1 MQKHLLRQLY
11 VKYQK
16 EIYLYLLSLCRNR
29 EVAEDLVQ
37 ETFLKALLSLKDEHI
52 NMRAWLYTV
61 ARNLYFNYRNRERKN
76 VPLEE
81 IGDTL
86 WDEEGANLLNQLLAD
101 ERLRLLYQ
109 ALQHI
114 GEQKREI
121 LTLQYYGGL
130 SQKKIA
136 VLLRISPENV
146 RVLAHRGKREL
157 KKYMEAK
164 GYDIS

>member
-37 ETFLKALLSLKDEHI
+37 ETFLKALLSLKDEHT

-130 SQKKIA
+130 SQKEIA

>member
-37 ETFLKALLSLKDEHI
+37 ETFLKALLSLKDEHT

>member
-37 ETFLKALLSLKDEHI
+37 ETFLKALLSLKDEHT

-61 ARNLYFNYRNRERKN
+61 ARNLYFNYRNRERRN

-130 SQKKIA
+130 SQKEIA

>member
-37 ETFLKALLSLKDEHI
+37 ETFLKALLSLKDEHT
-52 NMRAWLYTV
+52 NMWAWLYTV

-130 SQKKIA
+130 SQKEIA

>member
-1 MQKHLLRQLY
+1 MQKQLLRQLY
-11 VKYQK
+11 IKYQK
-16 EIYLYLLSLCRNR
+16 EIYLYLFSLCRNR
-29 EVAEDLVQ
+29 DIAEDLMQ
-37 ETFLKALLSLKDEHI
+37 ETFLKALLSLKDEHT

-61 ARNLYFNYRNRERKN
+61 ARNLYFNYRNREQRN

-86 WDEEGANLLNQLLAD
+86 CDAEGANLLNQLLAD

-130 SQKKIA
+130 SQKEIA

-157 KKYMEAK
+157 KKYMEAE

>member
-1 MQKHLLRQLY
+1 MQKQLLRQLY
-11 VKYQK
+11 IKYQK
-16 EIYLYLLSLCRNR
+16 EIYLYLFSLCRNR
-29 EVAEDLVQ
+29 DIAEDLMQ
-37 ETFLKALLSLKDEHI
+37 ETFLKALLSLKDEHTNI
-52 NMRAWLYTV
+52 RAWLYTV
-61 ARNLYFNYRNRERKN
+61 ARNLYFNYRNREQRN

-86 WDEEGANLLNQLLAD
+86 CDAEGANLLNQLLAD

-130 SQKKIA
+130 SQKEIA

-157 KKYMEAK
+157 KKYMEAE

>member
-11 VKYQK
+11 IKYQK
-16 EIYLYLLSLCRNR
+16 EIYLYLFSLCRNR

-37 ETFLKALLSLKDEHI
+37 ETFLKALLSLKDEHT

-61 ARNLYFNYRNRERKN
+61 ARNLYFNYRSREQRN

-86 WDEEGANLLNQLLAD
+86 WDAEGTNLLNQLLAD
-101 ERLRLLYQ
+101 EKLRLLYR

-130 SQKKIA
+130 SQKEIA

-146 RVLAHRGKREL
+146 RVLAYRGKREL

-164 GYDIS
+164 GYDLS

>member
-37 ETFLKALLSLKDEHI
+37 ETFLKALLSLKDEHT

-61 ARNLYFNYRNRERKN
+61 ARNLYFNYRNRERRN

-81 IGDTL
+81 IDDTL

-130 SQKKIA
+130 SQKEIA

>member
-1 MQKHLLRQLY
+1 M
-11 VKYQK
+11 
-16 EIYLYLLSLCRNR
+16 
-29 EVAEDLVQ
+29 Q
-37 ETFLKALLSLKDEHI
+37 ETFLKALLSLKDEHT

-61 ARNLYFNYRNRERKN
+61 ARNLYFNYRNRERRN

-130 SQKKIA
+130 SQKEIA

>member
-1 MQKHLLRQLY
+1 M
-11 VKYQK
+11 
-16 EIYLYLLSLCRNR
+16 
-29 EVAEDLVQ
+29 
-37 ETFLKALLSLKDEHI
+37 
-52 NMRAWLYTV
+52 
-61 ARNLYFNYRNRERKN
+61 
-76 VPLEE
+76 EE

-130 SQKKIA
+130 SQKEIA

>member
-1 MQKHLLRQLY
+1 MQKQLLRQLY
-11 VKYQK
+11 IKYQK
-16 EIYLYLLSLCRNR
+16 EIYLYLFSLCRNR
-29 EVAEDLVQ
+29 DIAEDLMQ
-37 ETFLKALLSLKDEHI
+37 ETFLKALLSLKDEHT

-86 WDEEGANLLNQLLAD
+86 CDAAGANLLSQLLAD

-130 SQKKIA
+130 SQKEIA
-136 VLLRISPENV
+136 VLLKISPENV

-157 KKYMEAK
+157 KKYMEAE

>member
-1 MQKHLLRQLY
+1 MQKQLLQKLY
-11 VKYQK
+11 IKYQK
-16 EIYLYLLSLCRNR
+16 EIYLYLFSLCRNR
-29 EVAEDLVQ
+29 DIAEDLMQ
-37 ETFLKALLSLKDEHI
+37 ETFLKALLSLTDEHT

-61 ARNLYFNYRNRERKN
+61 ARNLYFNYRNRERRN

-86 WDEEGANLLNQLLAD
+86 CDEEGVNVLNQLLAD

-130 SQKKIA
+130 SQKEIA
-136 VLLRISPENV
+136 VLLKISPENV

>member
-1 MQKHLLRQLY
+1 MQKQLLQKLY
-11 VKYQK
+11 IKYQK
-16 EIYLYLLSLCRNR
+16 EIYLYLFSLCRNR
-29 EVAEDLVQ
+29 DIAEDLMQ
-37 ETFLKALLSLKDEHI
+37 ETFLKALLSLKDEHT

-61 ARNLYFNYRNRERKN
+61 ARNLYFNYRNRERRN

-86 WDEEGANLLNQLLAD
+86 CDEEGVNLLNQLFAD

-130 SQKKIA
+130 SQKEIA
-136 VLLRISPENV
+136 VLLKISPENV